1 MMNNNY
7 PLKVIK
13 ALTDLPYESID
24 QAVRWLQICH
34 KAGHTIW
41 LIGNGGSASTAEHFA
56 CDLTL
61 AGVKAVCLTSNMSAL
76 TAMANDNDYGQALAL
91 LLEKSLDPVD
101 GLIAI
106 STSGNSDNIVQAV
119 KLAKRR
125 GLYVIGMAGKL
136 GSELTKLSDCVLSV
150 QTDDQQVA
158 EDLHLLMAHMI
169 TKELKNA
176 RPERANSE

>member
-1 MMNNNY
+1 MNNNY

-13 ALTDLPYESID
+13 ALTDLPYEAVD
-24 QAVRWLQICH
+24 QAVRWLEICH

-41 LIGNGGSASTAEHFA
+41 LAGNGGSAATAEHFA

-61 AGVKAVCLTSNMSAL
+61 AGLKAICLTSNSAVL

-101 GLIAI
+101 GLVAI
-106 STSGNSDNIVQAV
+106 STSGNSENIIQAV

-125 GLYVIGMAGKL
+125 GLYVIGMTGKP
-136 GSELTKLSDCVLSV
+136 GSELAKLSDCVLSV
-150 QTDDQQVA
+150 QTDDMQVA
-158 EDLHLLMAHMI
+158 EDMHLMMAHLI
-169 TKELKNA
+169 TKELKDA
-176 RPERANSE
+176 RAEHINS